1 MKGQTALITG
11 ASAGLGRELA
21 KLAAVDGTDLVLVAR
36 RRDRLEALAR
46 ELSAAHGVAV
56 TVSAADLADPAAPS
70 ALCEQVQAAGITVD
84 TLVNNA
90 GFGSIGPF
98 AGADLARQLEMI
110 AVNVRALVELT
121 HRFLP
126 GMLARKQGRI
136 LNLASVAGFVPGP
149 FMATYYASKAFVL
162 SFTEALA
169 AELDGTGVTVTASCP
184 GPTQTEFSEVAR
196 NGESKLFRRNV
207 ATATEVARHAYR
219 AMLAGTVVAVPGL
232 MNKLMV
238 QSVRTV
244 PRTTLR
250 SIVAKLN
257 RPPKPEAT

>member
-21 KLAAVDGTDLVLVAR
+21 KLAAADGTNLMLVAR
-36 RRDRLEALAR
+36 RRDRLEALAQ

-56 TVSAADLADPAAPS
+56 TVSAADLADPAAPA
-70 ALCEQVQAAGITVD
+70 ALVEQVEAAGITVD
-84 TLVNNA
+84 TLMNNA

-136 LNLASVAGFVPGP
+136 LNVASVAGFVPGP

-184 GPTQTEFSEVAR
+184 GPTKTEFSEVAR

-207 ATATEVARHAYR
+207 ATATGVARHAYR

-238 QSVRTV
+238 QSVRTA